1 MSVCTLTCVSQ
12 ILKKHPSKNPA
23 PLLQATVLGKLKR
36 IVRNEMENGYT
47 ERNVKL
53 EIYLTEPQSII
64 KKRKR
69 T

>member
-1 MSVCTLTCVSQ
+1 LDFDVRFSN
-12 ILKKHPSKNPA
+12 PPA

-36 IVRNEMENGYT
+36 IVRSKMENGYT
-47 ERNVKL
+47 ERNIKL
-53 EIYLTEPQSII
+53 EIYLTEPQGKI